1 MFVPFDTLPDE
12 SRIWVYQS
20 DRKFSDEEIQ
30 QIENELQ
37 NFVEQWVAHGDGL
50 HASFTTRYNR
60 FIVLAVNQGA
70 YAASGCSIDS
80 SVRFIQT
87 LEQKYAVD
95 LLDKMNV
102 TYKTGEFIA
111 YKPLLDFK
119 KMAKEKAVNKDTIVF
134 NNLVNTVGEFKDF
147 WEVPANESW
156 HNRFFK

>member
-1 MFVPFDTLPDE
+1 MFIPFDTLPDE
-12 SRIWVYQS
+12 SRIWIYQS
-20 DRKFSDEEIQ
+20 NRKFSDQEMQ

-37 NFVEQWVAHGDGL
+37 NFVEQWVAHADEL
-50 HASFTTRYNR
+50 QASFTTRYNR
-60 FIVLAVNQGA
+60 FIILAVNQEM

-80 SVRFIQT
+80 SVRFIQE
-87 LEQKYAVD
+87 LEQRYEVD

-111 YKPLLDFK
+111 YKPLLEFK
-119 KMAKEKAVNKDTIVF
+119 KIAKEKAVNKDTIVF

-147 WEVPANESW
+147 WEVPAHESW